1 MIQMALPERQPS
13 NEVIVASPQMADIS
27 TAGSVYA
34 AAPCSGML
42 VRAYLCAQ
50 SAISGADCTWTLK
63 INAVAVTGTGTL
75 PVASAAAGQV
85 SEVVF
90 SAPVFV
96 NKGATVEW
104 VSAGESSTTTI
115 GKFSA
120 VLRT

>member
-1 MIQMALPERQPS
+1 MALPERQPN
-13 NEVIVASPQMADIS
+13 NEMLVSGPNMADIS

-34 AAPCSGML
+34 AAPASGFL

-50 SAISGADCTWTLK
+50 SAITGADCTWTME
-63 INAVAVTGTGTL
+63 IDGVAVTGTGTL

-85 SEVVF
+85 SEVLF
-90 SAPVFV
+90 SSPVFV
-96 NKGATVEW
+96 NKGQTIEW
-104 VSAGESSTTTI
+104 VSGGESSTTTI